1 MLSRSIHC
9 EIEPPRPTSSTEN
22 PSICCRK
29 KRGAKNERQAQKLL
43 RRPSGLIATISRY
56 CSPDLRL
63 NRTFLSRSTVL
74 APLSRIPARKRFWRR
89 YSVQEDSN
97 GLPCRTGLSSLARAI
112 LMDVAAYYRGE
123 HLPDRVAHPRFDRRR
138 QRCAK
143 CGAGLCR
150 AVDPADGHRVFSQAK
165 KGVQ

>member
-29 KRGAKNERQAQKLL
+29 KRGAKNERQAQKSL

-56 CSPDLRL
+56 CSPDIRL

-74 APLSRIPARKRFWRR
+74 APLSLIPARERFWRLN
-89 YSVQEDSN
+89 SVQEDSN
-97 GLPCRTGLSSLARAI
+97 DLLCRMGLSALARAI
-112 LMDVAAYYRGE
+112 LMDVAPYYRGE
-123 HLPDRVAHPRFDRRR
+123 HLPDRVAHPRCDRRP
-138 QRCAK
+138 QL
-143 CGAGLCR
+143 CGSSVGGGL
-150 AVDPADGHRVFSQAK
+150 
-165 KGVQ
+165 